1 MTSERPADTT
11 GTTDDAALRALVDAY
26 RQAFEARD
34 LAGCVGFFADDAVI
48 RFLFGSYQGR
58 QAIEDWHQDRF
69 QAEVQILRLEG
80 VSVDQTRVSVQA
92 VVTSRRLKQFRIGEV
107 KGTLTFRVE
116 EGRFR
121 EAVLTPRKGVPSH
134 LDWQFQ

>member
-1 MTSERPADTT
+1 MNPERPTDTAVAADES
-11 GTTDDAALRALVDAY
+11 ALRAMVEGY
-26 RQAFEARD
+26 RRAFEARD
-34 LAGCVGFFADDAVI
+34 LAGCMGFFAEDAVV
-48 RFLFGSYQGR
+48 RFLVGSYQGR

-69 QAEVQILRLEG
+69 KADVQILRVEG
-80 VSVDQTRVSVQA
+80 ISVDPPRVSIHA
-92 VVTSRRLKQFRIGEV
+92 VVSSRRLKQFLIGEV

-116 EGRFR
+116 EGHFK

>member
-1 MTSERPADTT
+1 MAPERPTDTAVAADE
-11 GTTDDAALRALVDAY
+11 AVLRAMVDAY

-34 LAGCVGFFADDAVI
+34 LAGCMGFFADDAVV
-48 RFLFGSYQGR
+48 RFLVGSYQGR

-69 QAEVQILRLEG
+69 KADVQILRVEG
-80 VSVDQTRVSVQA
+80 ISVEPPRVAVHA
-92 VVTSRRLKQFRIGEV
+92 VVSSRRLKQFLIGEV

-116 EGRFR
+116 EGRFK

>member
-1 MTSERPADTT
+1 MPSERAT
-11 GTTDDAALRALVDAY
+11 DAAVAADETVLRAMVDAY

-34 LAGCVGFFADDAVI
+34 LAGCMGLFADDAVV

-69 QAEVQILRLEG
+69 KADVQILRVEG
-80 VSVDQTRVSVQA
+80 ISVDPPRVSVYA
-92 VVTSRRLKQFRIGEV
+92 VVSSRRLKQFLIGEV

-116 EGRFR
+116 DGRFK
-121 EAVLTPRKGVPSH
+121 EAVLAPRKGVPSH